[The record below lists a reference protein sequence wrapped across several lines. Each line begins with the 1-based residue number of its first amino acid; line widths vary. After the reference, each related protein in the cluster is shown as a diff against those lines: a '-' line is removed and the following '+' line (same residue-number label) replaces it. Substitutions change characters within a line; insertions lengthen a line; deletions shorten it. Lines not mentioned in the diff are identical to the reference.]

1 MTPRQRGYRDTTEAS
16 GKRRRGVSFSREN
29 LSLAEGVASSPAAD
43 MGKWPRLG
51 LLLVITVSH
60 LRASQS
66 RPCPANAEL
75 GRVSLHAS
83 SDECLCVEG
92 YQFVNF
98 TYLDIDADGGLSFG
112 EYRDA
117 LRAVDFVR
125 CAFTSDLNVKK
136 VKH

>member
-1 MTPRQRGYRDTTEAS
+1 
-16 GKRRRGVSFSREN
+16 
-29 LSLAEGVASSPAAD
+29 

-75 GRVSLHAS
+75 S

>member
-1 MTPRQRGYRDTTEAS
+1 
-16 GKRRRGVSFSREN
+16 
-29 LSLAEGVASSPAAD
+29 

-60 LRASQS
+60 VRASQS
-66 RPCPANAEL
+66 CPCPANAE
-75 GRVSLHAS
+75 RVSQHAS
-83 SDECLCVEG
+83 CDTSSNECLCVKG

-136 VKH
+136 VRH